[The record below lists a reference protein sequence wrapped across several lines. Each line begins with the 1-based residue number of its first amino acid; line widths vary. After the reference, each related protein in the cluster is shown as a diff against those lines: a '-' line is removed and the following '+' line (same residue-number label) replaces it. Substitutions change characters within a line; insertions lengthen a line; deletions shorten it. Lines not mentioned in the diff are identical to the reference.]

1 MRRTTI
7 RLDDVADRD
16 QLAWAFWRAARG
28 KRHRPEV
35 QLFGERLDE
44 ELARLQRE
52 ILTGTVA
59 VGRTH
64 RFEIRDPKRRE
75 IHAPCF
81 RERVLHHAL
90 MALVAP
96 VFERYLVPDSFACRP
111 GKGSLAAVQRAQG
124 HTRRFAWYLK
134 IDMRAYFASI
144 DHEVLKGL
152 IRRRIKGR
160 GVLAL
165 CDRIIDAHSFRPGR
179 GLPIG
184 ALTSQHFANL
194 YLAGL
199 DRFLLE
205 DQRVAGLVRYMDD
218 VVVWGHGRGPL
229 RLVLTAAR
237 EYVSSRLHLK
247 IKPTWQLQ
255 RCERGLTLCGFRVTP
270 WTLRLSRRRRR
281 RYRQA
286 RQRWEREFAGGHID
300 GAALQAGYASALA
313 VTAHADATSWRRNE
327 LAGLRQSPSLMA
339 DCWSLGPGAWTTAR
353 IWCRKAL

>member
-1 MRRTTI
+1 MHRTTI

-16 QLAWAFWRAARG
+16 QLVWAFWRAARG

-35 QLFGERLDE
+35 QLFAQRLDE
-44 ELARLQRE
+44 ELDRLQRE
-52 ILTGTVA
+52 ISTGTVA

-64 RFEIRDPKRRE
+64 RFEIRDPKRRT

-90 MALVAP
+90 MAQLAP

-111 GKGSLAAVQRAQG
+111 GKGSLAAIQRAQE
-124 HTRRFAWYLK
+124 HTRRYSWYLK
-134 IDMRAYFASI
+134 MDMAAYFASI
-144 DHEVLKGL
+144 DHQVLKGL
-152 IRRRIKGR
+152 LRRRIKGR

-165 CDRIIDAHSFRPGR
+165 CDRIIDSHFSAPGR

-194 YLAGL
+194 YVAGL

-205 DQRVAGLVRYMDD
+205 HPEVTGLVRYMDD

-229 RLVLTAAR
+229 RRVLAATR
-237 EYVSSRLHLK
+237 KYVSNHLRLR

-255 RCERGLTLCGFRVTP
+255 RCERGLTLCGVRITP

-286 RQRWEREFAGGHID
+286 RQRWEREFAAGHID

-313 VTAHADATSWRRNE
+313 VTAHAEATAWRRNE
-327 LAGLRQSPSLMA
+327 LARRPPTEA
-339 DCWSLGPGAWTTAR
+339 
-353 IWCRKAL
+353 